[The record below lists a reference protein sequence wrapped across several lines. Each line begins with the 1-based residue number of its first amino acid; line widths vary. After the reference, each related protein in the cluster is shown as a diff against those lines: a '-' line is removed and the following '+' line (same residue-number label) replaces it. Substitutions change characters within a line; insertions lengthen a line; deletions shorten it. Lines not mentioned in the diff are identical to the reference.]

1 LERAVESKKA
11 IKKRIIAEI
20 MAGSS
25 GSKLLGE

>member
-20 MAGSS
+20 IAKSP
-25 GSKLLGE
+25 GSKRLG